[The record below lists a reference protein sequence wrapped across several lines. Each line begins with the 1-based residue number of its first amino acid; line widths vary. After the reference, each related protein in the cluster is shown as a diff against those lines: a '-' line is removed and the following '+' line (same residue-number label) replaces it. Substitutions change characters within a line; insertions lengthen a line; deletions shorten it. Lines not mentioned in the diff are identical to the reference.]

1 MLRNSTQK
9 TIFST
14 ATALIVATTLSAC
27 SSNPSERTAYDRQYR
42 PNCELPSQVRKM
54 GNTTLLAPRQ
64 RVVAST
70 AECQSRGGDILIV
83 AAD

>member
-42 PNCELPSQVRKM
+42 PNCELPGEAKKV
-54 GNTTLLAPRQ
+54 GNTTLFAPRQ
-64 RVVAST
+64 RVVASS
-70 AECQSRGGDILIV
+70 AECQDRGGDMLIV